1 MTSHVSTLSAYSPAL
16 KASTV
21 NAHECSC
28 ADVSILSTSK
38 LVDIPQLQTINTR
51 IMITPTTSFKTHI
64 YSPES
69 CRATMSIQHSW
80 VHSISISNNHAKMCA
95 THIAH

>member
-21 NAHECSC
+21 NAHERSC
-28 ADVSILSTSK
+28 ADVSMLSTSK

-51 IMITPTTSFKTHI
+51 IMITPTTSFKTNI
-64 YSPES
+64 YSPAS
-69 CRATMSIQHSW
+69 CKATMSIPHSW
-80 VHSISISNNHAKMCA
+80 VHSILCNNHAKMCA